1 MQRSPCDSATRTSGR
16 FRYDA
21 SSVAKDALF
30 IIAAA
35 AYLGLVFQIGTS
47 GFWNRGMGDWL
58 DPYFVNYLL
67 EHWFVSVTTVANPV
81 SPPMFHPAPGA
92 LGYSVSLILYVPIS
106 IAFRFALHPFQAFNL
121 TLFIVVFAG
130 TVSLFVFLRRIVR
143 VSVLEAVALTAL
155 FVTSPNVLN
164 GWIGVWGQRASVFLI
179 PPLLLMIAAAVRMRE
194 GLRRTALGG
203 ASGLCAAL
211 LFTHD
216 FYTVVLASVVHAAA
230 FREHPGFDH
239 RQVFDQLVPFGTS
252 PYLDLRPF
260 LLAAALAGLTWIPWF
275 RVDATT
281 RRRATWL
288 AIASAI
294 VLMLPM
300 RVADAS
306 LWTVLFHLPGVSA
319 VRDPTRLVYF
329 YQLALSLG
337 IGVLLVRLAP
347 NSWLRWA
354 TIALVAALV
363 AGRARR
369 GRPITSTRCT
379 WRCARPSPLFSV
391 TAHGRQ
397 RDGESAILPRPII
410 WTASIAGSPTT
421 L

>member
-1 MQRSPCDSATRTSGR
+1 
-16 FRYDA
+16 
-21 SSVAKDALF
+21 
-30 IIAAA
+30 
-35 AYLGLVFQIGTS
+35 
-47 GFWNRGMGDWL
+47 
-58 DPYFVNYLL
+58 
-67 EHWFVSVTTVANPV
+67 
-81 SPPMFHPAPGA
+81 
-92 LGYSVSLILYVPIS
+92 
-106 IAFRFALHPFQAFNL
+106 
-121 TLFIVVFAG
+121 
-130 TVSLFVFLRRIVR
+130 
-143 VSVLEAVALTAL
+143 
-155 FVTSPNVLN
+155 
-164 GWIGVWGQRASVFLI
+164 
-179 PPLLLMIAAAVRMRE
+179 MRE

-216 FYTVVLASVVHAAA
+216 FYTVVLTSVVGVLILPVIAEPGLLRVRQRLQAARAPRPLSIVAAVLLAWALWIWISGGVSVELLGQRVSSRDWRRPASVGLAIAALLAYRDRAATIRGLFHRVPQWPLAFAGGAAIGMAAFLWIHAAA